1 MARAKKICSSP
12 ECFNLQP
19 CPDHERKPWEKTG
32 DEPDRLRG
40 RKAVTRRRR
49 VLERDNFTCYICG
62 EVRLENGLIADHVKP
77 LAEGG
82 ADTMGNLRAICLDC
96 DQVKSAEEAAR
107 GRRRARYSD

>member
-1 MARAKKICSSP
+1 MRARKICSSP
-12 ECFNLQP
+12 GCFNLQP
-19 CPDHERKPWEKTG
+19 CPDHPKKAWEKG
-32 DEPDRLRG
+32 GAEPDRLRG